1 MRCRRNLAPQSALVP
16 AQTRSM
22 VDETLQICISPPDAA
37 QREGGNRSLLLVPV
51 HPYEGCFAKQG
62 IQAEGPCRCCRR
74 RQGLLLCARLRD
86 MGKIAC
92 DLRIIPVQTLEFT
105 EKGTAAASVFLRVV
119 QRIVRVLVDA
129 VAGIGA
135 IGERG
140 ACAQRYLRHAIDGL
154 R

>member
-22 VDETLQICISPPDAA
+22 VDETLQICISVPPPT
-37 QREGGNRSLLLVPV
+37 RRNERGNRSLLLVPV

-62 IQAEGPCRCCRR
+62 IQAEGPCRCCDAGKALR
-74 RQGLLLCARLRD
+74 CAQLYD
-86 MGKIAC
+86 MGKVAC
-92 DLRIIPVQTLEFT
+92 GLHIIPVQMLELT
-105 EKGTAAASVFLRVV
+105 EKGTAAASAFLRVV

>member
-16 AQTRSM
+16 AQTRCM
-22 VDETLQICISPPDAA
+22 VDETLQICISVPPRRGATRGAIVRFYWFPCIHMKDALRNKAYKQKDLADAVDAGKALRCA
-37 QREGGNRSLLLVPV
+37 QL
-51 HPYEGCFAKQG
+51 Y
-62 IQAEGPCRCCRR
+62 
-74 RQGLLLCARLRD
+74 D
-86 MGKIAC
+86 MGKVAC
-92 DLRIIPVQTLEFT
+92 GLHIFPVQTLELT
-105 EKGTAAASVFLRVV
+105 EKGTTAASVFLRVV

-140 ACAQRYLRHAIDGL
+140 ACAQRHLRHAIDGL

>member
-22 VDETLQICISPPDAA
+22 VDETLQIYISVPPDAA
-37 QREGGNRSLLLVPV
+37 QRGGAIVRFRRSPCV
-51 HPYEGCFAKQG
+51 HMKDALRNKAYKQKG
-62 IQAEGPCRCCRR
+62 LADAVDAGKALRCA
-74 RQGLLLCARLRD
+74 QLYD
-86 MGKIAC
+86 MGKVAC
-92 DLRIIPVQTLEFT
+92 GLHIIPVQTLEFT

-119 QRIVRVLVDA
+119 QHIVRVLVDA

-140 ACAQRYLRHAIDGL
+140 ACAQRHLRHAIDGL